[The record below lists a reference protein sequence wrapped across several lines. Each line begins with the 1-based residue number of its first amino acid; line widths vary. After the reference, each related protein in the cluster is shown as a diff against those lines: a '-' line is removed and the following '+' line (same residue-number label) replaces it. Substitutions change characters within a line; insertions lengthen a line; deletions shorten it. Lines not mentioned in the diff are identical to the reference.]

1 VCRRVTTPYRQ
12 PPGLG
17 ALVKF
22 TMHRLA
28 IPLCLYRNRCIV
40 NLESIQRTREVL
52 TMKHIKNYIVNKTT
66 AVFVGLMT
74 MSNTAL
80 AAGGGLSNWTLP
92 TRLQELGEWFISDVA
107 LPIGVLGIIGLGI
120 AIMRGNA
127 GQFTG
132 QAVRTVAGLSLIAAA
147 GAIAAWIIGK

>member
-1 VCRRVTTPYRQ
+1 
-12 PPGLG
+12 
-17 ALVKF
+17 
-22 TMHRLA
+22 
-28 IPLCLYRNRCIV
+28 
-40 NLESIQRTREVL
+40 
-52 TMKHIKNYIVNKTT
+52 MKHIENYIVNKTT

-92 TRLQELGEWFISDVA
+92 TRLKELGEWFISDVA

>member
-1 VCRRVTTPYRQ
+1 
-12 PPGLG
+12 
-17 ALVKF
+17 
-22 TMHRLA
+22 
-28 IPLCLYRNRCIV
+28 
-40 NLESIQRTREVL
+40 
-52 TMKHIKNYIVNKTT
+52 MKHIENYIVNKTT
-66 AVFVGLMT
+66 AAFVALMA

-80 AAGGGLSNWTLP
+80 AAGGGLSSWTIATKLNG
-92 TRLQELGEWFISDVA
+92 LYELGEWFISDVA

>member
-1 VCRRVTTPYRQ
+1 
-12 PPGLG
+12 
-17 ALVKF
+17 
-22 TMHRLA
+22 
-28 IPLCLYRNRCIV
+28 
-40 NLESIQRTREVL
+40 
-52 TMKHIKNYIVNKTT
+52 MKHIENYIVNKTT
-66 AVFVGLMT
+66 AAFVALMA

-80 AAGGGLSNWTLP
+80 AAGGGLSSWTIA
-92 TRLQELGEWFISDVA
+92 TKLQELGEWFISDVG
-107 LPIGVLGIIGLGI
+107 LPIGVIGIIGLGI

>member
-1 VCRRVTTPYRQ
+1 
-12 PPGLG
+12 
-17 ALVKF
+17 
-22 TMHRLA
+22 
-28 IPLCLYRNRCIV
+28 
-40 NLESIQRTREVL
+40 
-52 TMKHIKNYIVNKTT
+52 MKHIENYIVNKTT
-66 AVFVGLMT
+66 AAFVALMA

-80 AAGGGLSNWTLP
+80 AAGGGLSSWTIATKLK
-92 TRLQELGEWFISDVA
+92 ELGEGFISDVA

>member
-1 VCRRVTTPYRQ
+1 
-12 PPGLG
+12 
-17 ALVKF
+17 
-22 TMHRLA
+22 
-28 IPLCLYRNRCIV
+28 
-40 NLESIQRTREVL
+40 
-52 TMKHIKNYIVNKTT
+52 MKHIENYIVNKTT
-66 AVFVGLMT
+66 AAFVALMT

-80 AAGGGLSNWTLP
+80 AAGGGLSSWTIATKLK
-92 TRLQELGEWFISDVA
+92 ELGEWFISDVA
-107 LPIGVLGIIGLGI
+107 LPICVLGIIGLGI